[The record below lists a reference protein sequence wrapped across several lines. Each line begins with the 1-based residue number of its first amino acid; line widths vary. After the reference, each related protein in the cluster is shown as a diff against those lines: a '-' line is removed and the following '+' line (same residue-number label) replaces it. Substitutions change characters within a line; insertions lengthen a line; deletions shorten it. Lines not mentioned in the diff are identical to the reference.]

1 MKTKWFNANYPAGL
15 DKLYASIIS
24 SPFDSEKGWGFSIN
38 TYEDSF
44 ISSKYI
50 EKVEV
55 REIITDPYGN
65 ETEFEHFKYIQFNF
79 WFCRARNNKF
89 LLIIESPPRS
99 IKNFISN
106 IIKLTKS
113 DFNISNLTIRI
124 DDFIKYL
131 TPQFEKVQVH
141 KAKLKDLTFNKHTSG
156 ILELESSS
164 DAIDEIRHIFK
175 NAKFTID
182 KAKLNVKGKTGNE
195 FLEVNANGSITF
207 SEEIFDEIF
216 STVEN
221 LTF

>member
-50 EKVEV
+50 EKIEV

-79 WFCRARNNKF
+79 WFCRTRNNKF

-99 IKNFISN
+99 IKSFISN
-106 IIKLTKS
+106 MIKLTKS

-182 KAKLNVKGKTGNE
+182 KAKLNVKSKTGNE
-195 FLEVNANGSITF
+195 SLEVNANGSITF

-221 LTF
+221 FTF